1 MKEADIRIIFAANY
15 FDQKRVRSVGDKVG
29 AEVVIVPLFVNGSN
43 EAKDYFSLVDIWVNG
58 LMSAAKKKGL
68 AG

>member
-1 MKEADIRIIFAANY
+1 
-15 FDQKRVRSVGDKVG
+15 
-29 AEVVIVPLFVNGSN
+29 VPLFVNGSN